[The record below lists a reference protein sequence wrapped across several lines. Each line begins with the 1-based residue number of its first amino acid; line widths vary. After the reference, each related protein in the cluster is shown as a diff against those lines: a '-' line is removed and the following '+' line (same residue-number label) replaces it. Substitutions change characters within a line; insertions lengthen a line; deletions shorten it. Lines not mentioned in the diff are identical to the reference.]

1 MQYQEGKLR
10 AAERHSR
17 WTGQVVV
24 AGNITAGSDMQLS
37 GLQLA
42 RRYAL
47 SDEMA
52 PGALC
57 RIVRGDDLT
66 LRRPVV
72 VKAIPPTQLEVYT
85 AALHATSALTHP
97 AAVAF
102 YDAIH
107 QDGWLF
113 LVQEAVPGQAVSRY
127 LRQGVPSER
136 AINLALQLAQ
146 ALAYT
151 HHRDMTHGDL
161 TPSAV
166 LVDRH
171 ATIRVNNFGLPPDL
185 DYFLAEG
192 GPEVQAMIAEGA
204 PYGDVLA
211 VGLLL
216 RQLLSTADLAGHEP
230 GSRELRSDVAP
241 DLAQLVTRCVT
252 PGTSGAITDAEALAL
267 ALEEMAA
274 QLAQTRHPLSAD
286 TPALIRA
293 ARSVAAEQ
301 ALWSSEQTV
310 AGAQIPLHPLERG
323 SHELGSR
330 FTMIT
335 DPGHSDGAST
345 RAADEADLAMP
356 PRLRLPTRPLPDP
369 IQYPKSARAAAFLR
383 EGDEDEGMSRGM
395 TLGGVLIVGMA
406 LFIIFFLIGYLG
418 PLIFAGR

>member
-1 MQYQEGKLR
+1 MAGNV
-10 AAERHSR
+10 AAEP
-17 WTGQVVV
+17 
-24 AGNITAGSDMQLS
+24 DMPLS

-47 SDEMA
+47 SDEIA

-66 LRRPVV
+66 LRRPVM
-72 VKAIPPTQLEVYT
+72 VKAIPPTQIEVYS

-113 LVQEAVPGQAVSRY
+113 LVQEAVAGQALSRY

-151 HHRDMTHGDL
+151 HHRDMAHGDL
-161 TPSAV
+161 TPSAI

-192 GPEVQAMIAEGA
+192 GADVQAVIAEGA
-204 PYGDVLA
+204 AYGDVLA
-211 VGLLL
+211 LGLLL
-216 RQLLSTADLAGHEP
+216 RQMLSTAELAGDGP
-230 GSRELRSDVAP
+230 GTRQLRADVAP
-241 DLAQLVTRCVT
+241 DLAQLVTRCAT
-252 PGTSGAITDAEALAL
+252 PGASGAITDAATLAI
-267 ALEEMAA
+267 ALEEMGA
-274 QLAQTRHPLSAD
+274 QLAKTRQQPSAD
-286 TPALIRA
+286 TPAVLRA
-293 ARSVAAEQ
+293 ARTAAAEQ

-310 AGAQIPLHPLERG
+310 AGAQMPLYPLESD

-345 RAADEADLAMP
+345 RAADDADLAMP

-369 IQYPKSARAAAFLR
+369 IQYPKSARAATFFR
-383 EGDEDEGMSRGM
+383 EQDGDEDAAHGMM
-395 TLGGVLIVGMA
+395 LGGVLIIGAA

-418 PLIFAGR
+418 PLTLGGR

>member
-1 MQYQEGKLR
+1 MP
-10 AAERHSR
+10 
-17 WTGQVVV
+17 
-24 AGNITAGSDMQLS
+24 LS

-72 VKAIPPTQLEVYT
+72 VKAIPPTQIEVYS

-102 YDAIH
+102 YDAIQ

-113 LVQEAVPGQAVSRY
+113 LVQEAVAGQALSRY

-136 AINLALQLAQ
+136 AVNLALQLAQ

-151 HHRDMTHGDL
+151 HHRDMAHGDL

-185 DYFLAEG
+185 DYFMAEG
-192 GPEVQAMIAEGA
+192 GADVQAVIAEGS

-211 VGLLL
+211 LGLLL
-216 RQLLSTADLAGHEP
+216 RQMLSTAELAGSEP
-230 GSRELRSDVAP
+230 GTRQLRADVAP
-241 DLAQLVTRCVT
+241 DLAHLVVRCAM
-252 PGTSGAITDAEALAL
+252 PGASDAFTDAATLAI
-267 ALEEMAA
+267 ALEEMSAH
-274 QLAQTRHPLSAD
+274 LAKTRQQPSAD
-286 TPALIRA
+286 TPAVLRA
-293 ARSVAAEQ
+293 ARTAAAEQ

-310 AGAQIPLHPLERG
+310 AGAPMPLHPLERD

-369 IQYPKSARAAAFLR
+369 IQYPKSARAATFFH
-383 EGDEDEGMSRGM
+383 EQDGDEDAAHGMM
-395 TLGGVLIVGMA
+395 LGIVLIVGIA

-418 PLIFAGR
+418 PLTLGGR